1 MRYSFH
7 RESVLN
13 IVKGSTRHLTA
24 DSIHKK
30 LKRLIPNVSKM
41 TVYRNLNQLS
51 DSGKILE
58 FYVDHTSHYC
68 GTQSNHI
75 HFACVCCNEV
85 VDNGVVNPQLTEF
98 IESKKF
104 SPIAS
109 GFVIKGICMHCKK
122 TNNNN

>member
-13 IVKGSTRHLTA
+13 IVKGSTTHLTA
-24 DSIHKK
+24 DSIHRK

-58 FYVDHTSHYC
+58 FYVDHTSHYY
-68 GTQSNHI
+68 GTQSNHV

-85 VDNGVVNPQLTEF
+85 VDNGVVNQQLTKF

-104 SPIAS
+104 SPIVS
-109 GFVIKGICMHCKK
+109 GFVIKGICMHCNK
-122 TNNNN
+122 TNNN